1 MDVDKISCPLCGKDF
16 ASSVIEAHASKCC
29 FLNETASDKDKWTS
43 WDKILL
49 RDSSPNNRGGKLL
62 KDSSP
67 SNRSGKLLKDSS
79 PSSRSG
85 KLLKD
90 SSPSSRNN
98 KLLKDSS
105 PSSRNNKLLRDSS
118 PSSRN
123 NKLLKDSSPSCKNI
137 NLKSAHVKRANSLD
151 LPQKRKSSLDQ
162 SFLEEEDL
170 KVDLPEKSTNKG
182 CKKLRGNEC
191 TPLAEQMRPT
201 SLLNFVGQKHI
212 LGPNTMLS
220 ELLQKGEIPNMILWG
235 PPGCGKTSLAN
246 VIAHM
251 CKNDASRKLRYV
263 KLSAAMAGVQELKE
277 VISIAANHAKFAQ
290 RTIVFMDEIHR
301 FNKTQQDVFLPH
313 VESGTI
319 TLIGA
324 TTENPS
330 FSLNCALLSRCR
342 VIVLHKL
349 SVANLIS
356 ILRRAVISLK
366 GIIHEF
372 DKRESDQAKEGTSR
386 EDKIK
391 MEPSHNTKFIIDER
405 TIEWLG
411 ETCDGDAR
419 IALGG
424 LELAVRCKAPNEE
437 ELLSVGPAIIT
448 LNDIEEILKK
458 THMLYD
464 KKGDQHYDMI
474 SALHKSVRAS
484 DENASLY
491 WLTRMISG
499 GEDPVYIARRL
510 VRMASEDIGL
520 ADPKA
525 LGIAMHTMHGCKMI
539 GMPECDVL
547 LAQCTTYLARAP
559 KSRLMDNALRAA
571 QRVVA
576 EHKGPQPGVPLYLRN
591 APTRLMKDL
600 GHGKGY
606 NMRQKDESG
615 LSYLPEGLENLDFFG
630 DNDDTM

>member
-1 MDVDKISCPLCGKDF
+1 MNRRNNHRTLLFIINMDTDKVLCPICAEQF
-16 ASSVIEAHASKCC
+16 ASTIIESHASKCL
-29 FLNETASDKDKWTS
+29 FLNESMSVEDAT
-43 WDKILL
+43 
-49 RDSSPNNRGGKLL
+49 LL
-62 KDSSP
+62 KDSS
-67 SNRSGKLLKDSS
+67 SMSKRSKLK
-79 PSSRSG
+79 PA
-85 KLLKD
+85 
-90 SSPSSRNN
+90 N
-98 KLLKDSS
+98 
-105 PSSRNNKLLRDSS
+105 
-118 PSSRN
+118 
-123 NKLLKDSSPSCKNI
+123 
-137 NLKSAHVKRANSLD
+137 VKKANQAPIKRKGSSLD
-151 LPQKRKSSLDQ
+151 LQFSTQSSMTERDIKENHVPQKSM
-162 SFLEEEDL
+162 ENE
-170 KVDLPEKSTNKG
+170 
-182 CKKLRGNEC
+182 CKKLRRNEC
-191 TPLAEQMRPT
+191 VPLAEQMRPT

-212 LGPNTMLS
+212 LGSGTMLS

-263 KLSAAMAGVQELKE
+263 KLSAAMAGVQEVKE
-277 VISIAANHAKFAQ
+277 VIGIASNHAKYGQ

-330 FSLNCALLSRCR
+330 FSLNSALLSRCR

-349 SVANLIS
+349 SIANLLS
-356 ILRRAVISLK
+356 ILKRAVISLK
-366 GIIHEF
+366 GIIHAL
-372 DKRESDQAKEGTSR
+372 DKNESTLRDTS
-386 EDKIK
+386 EENALEQVGVD
-391 MEPSHNTKFIIDER
+391 MDSASSCDTKFIIDEP
-405 TIEWLG
+405 TIEWLAG
-411 ETCDGDAR
+411 TCDGDAR

-424 LELAVRCKAPNEE
+424 LEMAVRCKAPNKEAEE
-437 ELLSVGPAIIT
+437 AESFDIGPTVIT
-448 LNDIEEILKK
+448 LNDVQESLKK

-464 KKGDQHYDMI
+464 KKGDNHYDMI

-525 LGIAMHTMHGCKMI
+525 LGIAVHTMHGCKMI
-539 GMPECDVL
+539 GMPECDIL

-559 KSRLMDNALRAA
+559 KSRLMEDALRAA
-571 QRVVA
+571 QKVVA
-576 EHKGPQPGVPLYLRN
+576 EYKGPQPGVPLHLRN

-600 GHGKGY
+600 GY
-606 NMRQKDESG
+606 NMMHKDESG
-615 LSYLPEGLENLDFFG
+615 LGYLPEGLENLNFFR
-630 DNDDTM
+630 NDENDM

>member
-1 MDVDKISCPLCGKDF
+1 MDIDKISCPICGKEF
-16 ASSVIEAHASKCC
+16 AFSVIESHANKCL
-29 FLNETASDKDKWTS
+29 FFNESVKDETTT
-43 WDKILL
+43 
-49 RDSSPNNRGGKLL
+49 LL

-67 SNRSGKLLKDSS
+67 INKKIKLK
-79 PSSRSG
+79 PT
-85 KLLKD
+85 
-90 SSPSSRNN
+90 NVN
-98 KLLKDSS
+98 K
-105 PSSRNNKLLRDSS
+105 
-118 PSSRN
+118 
-123 NKLLKDSSPSCKNI
+123 
-137 NLKSAHVKRANSLD
+137 AN
-151 LPQKRKSSLDQ
+151 QVFIKRKSSLDQ
-162 SFLEEEDL
+162 FSSQIFQEEDVKNDML
-170 KVDLPEKSTNKG
+170 QKSISSE
-182 CKKLRGNEC
+182 CKKLHGNERI
-191 TPLAEQMRPT
+191 PLAEQMRPT
-201 SLLNFVGQKHI
+201 SLLNFVGQTHI
-212 LGPNTMLS
+212 LGPRTMLS
-220 ELLQKGEIPNMILWG
+220 ELLQKKEIPNMILWG

-246 VIAHM
+246 VIAYM
-251 CKNDASRKLRYV
+251 CKNDTSRKLRYV
-263 KLSAAMAGVQELKE
+263 KLSAAMAGVQEVKE
-277 VISIAANHAKFAQ
+277 VISVAANHAKFAQ

-330 FSLNCALLSRCR
+330 FSLNSALLSRCR

-349 SVANLIS
+349 SIANLVW
-356 ILRRAVISLK
+356 ILKRAVISLE
-366 GIIHEF
+366 GIIHMS
-372 DKRESDQAKEGTSR
+372 DKSRLQSEESTSK
-386 EDKIK
+386 EDKIE
-391 MEPSHNTKFIIDER
+391 MESPYNTKFIIDEP
-405 TIEWLG
+405 TIQWLA

-424 LELAVRCKAPNEE
+424 LEMAVRSKALNEK
-437 ELLSVGPAIIT
+437 ELLDIGPAIIT
-448 LNDIEEILKK
+448 LNDIEESLKK

-464 KKGDQHYDMI
+464 KKGDQHYDTI

-547 LAQCTTYLARAP
+547 LAQCTIYLAKAP
-559 KSRLMDNALRAA
+559 KSRLMEDALRAA
-571 QRVVA
+571 QKVVA

-600 GHGKGY
+600 GYSKGY
-606 NMRQKDESG
+606 NMRHKDESE
-615 LSYLPEGLENLDFFG
+615 LSYLPEGLEDLDFFG
-630 DNDDTM
+630 DDDTI

>member
-1 MDVDKISCPLCGKDF
+1 MDIDKISCPICGKEF
-16 ASSVIEAHASKCC
+16 AFSVIESHANKCL
-29 FLNETASDKDKWTS
+29 FFNESVKDETTT
-43 WDKILL
+43 
-49 RDSSPNNRGGKLL
+49 LL

-67 SNRSGKLLKDSS
+67 VNKKSKLK
-79 PSSRSG
+79 PT
-85 KLLKD
+85 
-90 SSPSSRNN
+90 NVN
-98 KLLKDSS
+98 K
-105 PSSRNNKLLRDSS
+105 
-118 PSSRN
+118 
-123 NKLLKDSSPSCKNI
+123 
-137 NLKSAHVKRANSLD
+137 AN
-151 LPQKRKSSLDQ
+151 QVFIKRKSSLDQ
-162 SFLEEEDL
+162 FPSQNFQEEDVKDDML
-170 KVDLPEKSTNKG
+170 QKSISSE
-182 CKKLRGNEC
+182 CKKLRGNERI
-191 TPLAEQMRPT
+191 PLAEQMRPT
-201 SLLNFVGQKHI
+201 SLLNFVGQTHI
-212 LGPNTMLS
+212 LGPRTMLS
-220 ELLQKGEIPNMILWG
+220 ELLQKKEIPNMILWG

-246 VIAHM
+246 VIAYM
-251 CKNDASRKLRYV
+251 CKNDTSRKLRYV
-263 KLSAAMAGVQELKE
+263 KLSAAMAGVQEVKE
-277 VISIAANHAKFAQ
+277 VISVAANHAKFAQ

-330 FSLNCALLSRCR
+330 FSLNSALLSRCR

-349 SVANLIS
+349 SIANLVW
-356 ILRRAVISLK
+356 ILKRAVISLE
-366 GIIHEF
+366 GIIHMS
-372 DKRESDQAKEGTSR
+372 DKSRLQSEESTSK
-386 EDKIK
+386 EDKIE
-391 MEPSHNTKFIIDER
+391 MESPYNTKFIIDEP
-405 TIEWLG
+405 TIQWLA

-424 LELAVRCKAPNEE
+424 LEMAVRSKALNEK
-437 ELLSVGPAIIT
+437 ELLDIGPAIIT
-448 LNDIEEILKK
+448 LNDIEESLKK

-464 KKGDQHYDMI
+464 KKGDQHYDTI

-547 LAQCTTYLARAP
+547 LAQCTIYLARAP
-559 KSRLMDNALRAA
+559 KSRLMEDALRAA
-571 QRVVA
+571 QKVVA

-600 GHGKGY
+600 GYSKGY
-606 NMRQKDESG
+606 NMRHKDESE
-615 LSYLPEGLENLDFFG
+615 LSYLPEGLEDLDFFG
-630 DNDDTM
+630 DDDTM

>member
-1 MDVDKISCPLCGKDF
+1 MNTDKILCPICAKEF
-16 ASSVIEAHASKCC
+16 PSSVIESHASKCL
-29 FLNETASDKDKWTS
+29 FLNESM
-43 WDKILL
+43 
-49 RDSSPNNRGGKLL
+49 NNETTMLF

-67 SNRSGKLLKDSS
+67 MSKSSKLKPAS
-79 PSSRSG
+79 
-85 KLLKD
+85 
-90 SSPSSRNN
+90 
-98 KLLKDSS
+98 
-105 PSSRNNKLLRDSS
+105 
-118 PSSRN
+118 
-123 NKLLKDSSPSCKNI
+123 
-137 NLKSAHVKRANSLD
+137 VKKVNQASI
-151 LPQKRKSSLDQ
+151 KRKSSLDQ
-162 SFLEEEDL
+162 FSSQSFYRNEEDV
-170 KVDLPEKSTNKG
+170 KDVMPQKS
-182 CKKLRGNEC
+182 
-191 TPLAEQMRPT
+191 
-201 SLLNFVGQKHI
+201 
-212 LGPNTMLS
+212 
-220 ELLQKGEIPNMILWG
+220 
-235 PPGCGKTSLAN
+235 TSLAN

-251 CKNDASRKLRYV
+251 CKNDTSNKLRYV
-263 KLSAAMAGVQELKE
+263 KLSAAMAGVQEVKA
-277 VISIAANHAKFAQ
+277 VINVASNHAKYAQ

-301 FNKTQQDVFLPH
+301 FNKAQQDVFLPH

-330 FSLNCALLSRCR
+330 FSLNSALLSRCR

-349 SVANLIS
+349 SVANLLS
-356 ILRRAVISLK
+356 ILKRAVISLQ
-366 GIIHEF
+366 GIIHEL
-372 DKRESDQAKEGTSR
+372 DKNESTLQDINKESTS
-386 EDKIK
+386 EESNVE
-391 MEPSHNTKFIIDER
+391 MTQSCNTKFIIDGP
-405 TIEWLG
+405 TIEWLA

-424 LELAVRCKAPNEE
+424 LEMAVRCKAPNEE
-437 ELLSVGPAIIT
+437 ELLNVGPALIT
-448 LNDIEEILKK
+448 LNDIKESLKK

-464 KKGDQHYDMI
+464 KKGDQHYDII

-525 LGIAMHTMHGCKMI
+525 LGIAVHTMHGCKMI

-559 KSRLMDNALRAA
+559 KSRLMEDALRAA

-606 NMRQKDESG
+606 NMKHKDESG
-615 LSYLPEGLENLDFFG
+615 LNYLPEGLEDLDFFG
-630 DNDDTM
+630 DDEDDT